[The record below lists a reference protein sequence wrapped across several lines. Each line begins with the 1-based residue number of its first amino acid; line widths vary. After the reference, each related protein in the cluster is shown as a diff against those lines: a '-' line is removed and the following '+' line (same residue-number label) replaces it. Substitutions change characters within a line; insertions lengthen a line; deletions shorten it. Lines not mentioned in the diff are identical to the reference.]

1 MSSPSDPVA
10 ALLALEKLGIKF
22 GLDNIRAIC
31 DALDHPQEA
40 WSSVLVAGT
49 NGKGS
54 VAAMVEAGLR
64 ASGRRTGLYTSP
76 HLIRL
81 EERFAIDGRPVDPD
95 RMRSAA
101 SRVLRAIASARA
113 RGALLTD
120 PTFFEATTAVA
131 FDLFREAGVEVAVL
145 EVGLGGRFDA
155 TNLVVP
161 AAGAITTIDLDHQQ
175 LLGHTLAAIAAEK
188 AGIVKPGM
196 RLVVGER
203 KPEAVDVIAAA
214 CASQGATMIPAWDGV
229 AAAVAT
235 RAGGLAS
242 MDAGVSLSLRTPRHD
257 YGEVSLSL
265 RGRHQADNAVVAV
278 RLLEAL
284 GPAGL
289 HVPPGAVQAALT
301 STRWPGRLDLRRL
314 DGGRSVLLDAAHN
327 PAGAGV
333 LASYLSEFAPSGL
346 PLVFAIMKDKDAPGT
361 LAPLLPYARPLI
373 VTRPSTARALAPE
386 EVARI
391 AQRLGHRVP
400 VEVEPEVGAALDAA
414 WRRAGS
420 IGACGSIFLVGEA
433 LERLGLPAW

>member
-1 MSSPSDPVA
+1 MTAASDPVA
-10 ALLALEKLGIKF
+10 DLFALEKLGIKF

-31 DALDHPQEA
+31 EARDRPQDAWRA
-40 WSSVLVAGT
+40 VLVAGT

-64 ASGRRTGLYTSP
+64 ASGRHTGLYTSP
-76 HLIRL
+76 HLVRL

-95 RMRSAA
+95 RLRSAA
-101 SRVLRAIASARA
+101 GRVLAAAALARA
-113 RGALLTD
+113 RGALLTE
-120 PTFFEATTAVA
+120 PTFFEATTAIA
-131 FDLFREAGVEVAVL
+131 FDLFREARVEVAVL

-161 AAGAITTIDLDHQQ
+161 TAGAITTIDFDHQQ
-175 LLGHTLAAIAAEK
+175 LLGHTLAAIAGEK

-203 KPEAVDVIAAA
+203 KPEAVAVIAAA
-214 CASQGATMIPAWDGV
+214 CASSGATMIPAWDGV
-229 AAAVAT
+229 TAAVAT
-235 RAGGLAS
+235 ETDGRAP
-242 MDAGVSLSLRTPRHD
+242 VEPRVRLSLRTPVHD
-257 YGEVSLSL
+257 YGDITLSL

-289 HVPPGAVQAALT
+289 PVPPGAIREALV

-314 DGGRSVLLDAAHN
+314 DGERSVLFDAAHN

-346 PLVFAIMKDKDAPGT
+346 PLVFAIMKDKDAAGT

-373 VTRPSTARALAPE
+373 ATRLSTARAMAPE
-386 EVARI
+386 EIAEVAR
-391 AQRLGHRVP
+391 RLGYGEAVQ
-400 VEVEPEVGAALDAA
+400 VAPEVGAALDAA
-414 WRRAGS
+414 WSQAGL

-433 LERLGLPAW
+433 LERLGLQAS